1 MSTPRRALIVIDV
14 QNEYFTGKLGISY
27 PDPAI
32 TLPNVGRAMDA
43 AVAAGIPVVVVQH
56 ITPPGT
62 PIFAEGSHGAA
73 LHPSIAERPRD
84 HLISKQLA
92 SAFTG
97 TGLADWLRSRGMA
110 ASRRDLKLTAR
121 GRWAWLLD
129 QLSPARASWNG
140 HNASCWTR
148 DAIAINGFDERMQ
161 YGGQDR
167 EFGERLENAGIR
179 GKRIRYRAVV
189 VHLDHSRGYARPE
202 SIAKNRAI
210 RAQTRR
216 ERITWTPHGITKSPA
231 PGVPAG
237 GAQA

>member
-97 TGLADWLRSRGMA
+97 TGLADWLRARDIDTVSIVGYMTHNCDAATVLHASHDGWQVELLSDASGSLPYRNRAGSASAEEIHRVFTVVMQTGFAAVVTTDDWIAAVQAGQPVA
-110 ASRRDLKLTAR
+110 ASEGVL
-121 GRWAWLLD
+121 GSHLL
-129 QLSPARASWNG
+129 
-140 HNASCWTR
+140 
-148 DAIAINGFDERMQ
+148 
-161 YGGQDR
+161 
-167 EFGERLENAGIR
+167 
-179 GKRIRYRAVV
+179 AVT
-189 VHLDHSRGYARPE
+189 
-202 SIAKNRAI
+202 
-210 RAQTRR
+210 Q
-216 ERITWTPHGITKSPA
+216 
-231 PGVPAG
+231 
-237 GAQA
+237 

>member
-97 TGLADWLRSRGMA
+97 TGLADWLRARDIDTVSIVGYMTHNCDAATVLHASHDGWQVELLGDASGSLPYRNRAGSASAEEIHRVFTVVMQTGFAAVVTTDDWIAAVQAGQPVA
-110 ASRRDLKLTAR
+110 ASEGVLGSHL
-121 GRWAWLLD
+121 
-129 QLSPARASWNG
+129 Q
-140 HNASCWTR
+140 
-148 DAIAINGFDERMQ
+148 
-161 YGGQDR
+161 
-167 EFGERLENAGIR
+167 
-179 GKRIRYRAVV
+179 AVT
-189 VHLDHSRGYARPE
+189 
-202 SIAKNRAI
+202 
-210 RAQTRR
+210 Q
-216 ERITWTPHGITKSPA
+216 
-231 PGVPAG
+231 
-237 GAQA
+237 

>member
-43 AVAAGIPVVVVQH
+43 AGAAGIPVVVVQH

-97 TGLADWLRSRGMA
+97 TGLADWLRARDIDTVSIVGYMTHNCDAATVLHASHDGWQVELLGDASGSLPYRNRAGSASAEEIHRVFTVVMQTGFAAVVTTDDWIAAVQAGQPVA
-110 ASRRDLKLTAR
+110 ASEGVLGSHL
-121 GRWAWLLD
+121 
-129 QLSPARASWNG
+129 Q
-140 HNASCWTR
+140 
-148 DAIAINGFDERMQ
+148 
-161 YGGQDR
+161 
-167 EFGERLENAGIR
+167 
-179 GKRIRYRAVV
+179 AV
-189 VHLDHSRGYARPE
+189 
-202 SIAKNRAI
+202 
-210 RAQTRR
+210 
-216 ERITWTPHGITKSPA
+216 TP
-231 PGVPAG
+231 
-237 GAQA
+237 

>member
-43 AVAAGIPVVVVQH
+43 AVTAGIPVVVVQH

-62 PIFAEGSHGAA
+62 PIFAESSHGAA

-97 TGLADWLRSRGMA
+97 TGLADWLRSRDIDTVSIVGYMTHNCDA
-110 ASRRDLKLTAR
+110 ATVLHASHD
-121 GRWAWLLD
+121 GWQVELLGD
-129 QLSPARASWNG
+129 ASGSLPYRNRAGS
-140 HNASCWTR
+140 ASAEEIHRVFTVVMQT
-148 DAIAINGFDERMQ
+148 GF
-161 YGGQDR
+161 
-167 EFGERLENAGIR
+167 A
-179 GKRIRYRAVV
+179 AVV
-189 VHLDHSRGYARPE
+189 TTDDWIAAVQAGQPVAVSEGVLGSHLQAV
-202 SIAKNRAI
+202 
-210 RAQTRR
+210 
-216 ERITWTPHGITKSPA
+216 A
-231 PGVPAG
+231 P
-237 GAQA
+237 

>member
-43 AVAAGIPVVVVQH
+43 AGAAGIPVVVVQH

-97 TGLADWLRSRGMA
+97 TGLADWLRARDIDTVSIVGYMTHNCDA
-110 ASRRDLKLTAR
+110 ATVLHASHD
-121 GRWAWLLD
+121 GWQVELLGD
-129 QLSPARASWNG
+129 ASGSLPYRNRAGS
-140 HNASCWTR
+140 ASAEEIHRVFTVVMQT
-148 DAIAINGFDERMQ
+148 GF
-161 YGGQDR
+161 
-167 EFGERLENAGIR
+167 A
-179 GKRIRYRAVV
+179 AVV
-189 VHLDHSRGYARPE
+189 TTDDWIAAVQAGQPVAACEGVLGSHL
-202 SIAKNRAI
+202 
-210 RAQTRR
+210 
-216 ERITWTPHGITKSPA
+216 
-231 PGVPAG
+231 
-237 GAQA
+237 QAVTQ

>member
-97 TGLADWLRSRGMA
+97 TGLADWLRARDIDTVSIVGYMTHNCDAATVLHASHDGWQVELLSDASGSLPYRNRAGSASAEEIHRVFTVVMQTGFAAVVTTDDWIAAVQAGQPVA
-110 ASRRDLKLTAR
+110 ASEGVLGSHL
-121 GRWAWLLD
+121 
-129 QLSPARASWNG
+129 Q
-140 HNASCWTR
+140 
-148 DAIAINGFDERMQ
+148 
-161 YGGQDR
+161 
-167 EFGERLENAGIR
+167 
-179 GKRIRYRAVV
+179 AVT
-189 VHLDHSRGYARPE
+189 
-202 SIAKNRAI
+202 
-210 RAQTRR
+210 Q
-216 ERITWTPHGITKSPA
+216 
-231 PGVPAG
+231 
-237 GAQA
+237 

>member
-43 AVAAGIPVVVVQH
+43 AGAAGIPVVVVQH

-92 SAFTG
+92 SCFTG
-97 TGLADWLRSRGMA
+97 TDLAAWLRERSIDTLSIVGYMTHNCDAATALHASHDGWQVELLGDASGSLPYRNRAGSASAEEIHRVFTVVMQTGFAAVVTTDDWIAAVQASQPVA
-110 ASRRDLKLTAR
+110 ASEGVLGSHL
-121 GRWAWLLD
+121 
-129 QLSPARASWNG
+129 Q
-140 HNASCWTR
+140 
-148 DAIAINGFDERMQ
+148 
-161 YGGQDR
+161 
-167 EFGERLENAGIR
+167 
-179 GKRIRYRAVV
+179 AV
-189 VHLDHSRGYARPE
+189 
-202 SIAKNRAI
+202 
-210 RAQTRR
+210 AQ
-216 ERITWTPHGITKSPA
+216 
-231 PGVPAG
+231 
-237 GAQA
+237 

>member
-43 AVAAGIPVVVVQH
+43 ANAAGIPVVVVQH

-73 LHPSIAERPRD
+73 LHPSIAARPHD

-97 TGLADWLRSRGMA
+97 TGLADWLRERSIDTLSIVGYMTHNCDAATVLHASHDGWQVELLGDASGSLPYRNRAGSASAEEIHRVFTVVMQTGFAAVVTTDDWIAAVQAGQPVA
-110 ASRRDLKLTAR
+110 ASEGVLGSHL
-121 GRWAWLLD
+121 
-129 QLSPARASWNG
+129 Q
-140 HNASCWTR
+140 
-148 DAIAINGFDERMQ
+148 
-161 YGGQDR
+161 
-167 EFGERLENAGIR
+167 
-179 GKRIRYRAVV
+179 AV
-189 VHLDHSRGYARPE
+189 
-202 SIAKNRAI
+202 
-210 RAQTRR
+210 AQ
-216 ERITWTPHGITKSPA
+216 
-231 PGVPAG
+231 
-237 GAQA
+237 

>member
-43 AVAAGIPVVVVQH
+43 AGAAGIPVVVVQH

-97 TGLADWLRSRGMA
+97 TDLADWLRARDIDTVSIVGYMTHNCDAATVLHASHDGWQVELLSDASGSLPYRNRAGSASAEEIHRVLTVVMQTGFAAVVTTEDWIAAVQAGQPVA
-110 ASRRDLKLTAR
+110 ASEGVLGSHL
-121 GRWAWLLD
+121 
-129 QLSPARASWNG
+129 Q
-140 HNASCWTR
+140 
-148 DAIAINGFDERMQ
+148 
-161 YGGQDR
+161 
-167 EFGERLENAGIR
+167 
-179 GKRIRYRAVV
+179 AVT
-189 VHLDHSRGYARPE
+189 
-202 SIAKNRAI
+202 
-210 RAQTRR
+210 Q
-216 ERITWTPHGITKSPA
+216 
-231 PGVPAG
+231 
-237 GAQA
+237 

>member
-43 AVAAGIPVVVVQH
+43 AGAAGIPVVVVQH

-92 SAFTG
+92 SAFTD
-97 TGLADWLRSRGMA
+97 TGLADWLRARDIDTVSIVGYMTHNCDA
-110 ASRRDLKLTAR
+110 ATVLHASHD
-121 GRWAWLLD
+121 GWQVELLGD
-129 QLSPARASWNG
+129 ASGSLPYRNRAGS
-140 HNASCWTR
+140 ASAEEIHRVFTVVMQT
-148 DAIAINGFDERMQ
+148 GF
-161 YGGQDR
+161 
-167 EFGERLENAGIR
+167 A
-179 GKRIRYRAVV
+179 AVV
-189 VHLDHSRGYARPE
+189 TTDDWIAAVQAGQPVAVSEGVLGSHLQAV
-202 SIAKNRAI
+202 
-210 RAQTRR
+210 
-216 ERITWTPHGITKSPA
+216 A
-231 PGVPAG
+231 P
-237 GAQA
+237 

>member
-97 TGLADWLRSRGMA
+97 TGLADWLRARDIDTVSIVGYMTHNCDAATVLHASHDGWQVELLSDASGSLPYRNRAGSASAEEIHRVFTVVMQTGFAAVVTTDDWIAAVQAGQPVA
-110 ASRRDLKLTAR
+110 ASEGVLGSHL
-121 GRWAWLLD
+121 
-129 QLSPARASWNG
+129 Q
-140 HNASCWTR
+140 
-148 DAIAINGFDERMQ
+148 
-161 YGGQDR
+161 
-167 EFGERLENAGIR
+167 
-179 GKRIRYRAVV
+179 AV
-189 VHLDHSRGYARPE
+189 
-202 SIAKNRAI
+202 
-210 RAQTRR
+210 
-216 ERITWTPHGITKSPA
+216 A
-231 PGVPAG
+231 P
-237 GAQA
+237 

>member
-43 AVAAGIPVVVVQH
+43 AGAAGIPVVVVQH

-97 TGLADWLRSRGMA
+97 TGLADWLRARDIDTVSIVGYMTHNCDAATVLHASHDGWQVELLGDASGSLPYRNRAGSASAEEIHRVFTVVMQTGFAAVVTTDDWIAALQAGQPVA
-110 ASRRDLKLTAR
+110 ASEGVLGSHL
-121 GRWAWLLD
+121 
-129 QLSPARASWNG
+129 Q
-140 HNASCWTR
+140 
-148 DAIAINGFDERMQ
+148 
-161 YGGQDR
+161 
-167 EFGERLENAGIR
+167 
-179 GKRIRYRAVV
+179 AVT
-189 VHLDHSRGYARPE
+189 
-202 SIAKNRAI
+202 
-210 RAQTRR
+210 Q
-216 ERITWTPHGITKSPA
+216 
-231 PGVPAG
+231 
-237 GAQA
+237 